1 MYRSGRWCSLILIAT
16 ISLIVFSFFACDRKD
31 TKTVEPDRHLPK
43 DKPLELNYETISMLL
58 EDMHRYAEA
67 LRPLDRKKIQR
78 VDSWYK
84 DVRFVTQ
91 QKPLFNNV
99 YPDPANGRVTLL
111 LTPKDPDTGS
121 TYLLKFDKKLP
132 VVNSDT
138 IELQLRTQNLEEPLT
153 CRLPMKD
160 PEAYVQNVQ
169 SHLFTVKYLLYKRF
183 LGSGTFD
190 FDGLTI
196 PTYRTRG
203 YPFIVFDVIK
213 ADLIDTTAKL
223 TCECR

>member
-1 MYRSGRWCSLILIAT
+1 LIAAV
-16 ISLIVFSFFACDRKD
+16 SLVVFCFAGCNRKNNNPP
-31 TKTVEPDRHLPK
+31 EADRHFPK
-43 DKPLELNYETISMLL
+43 DKPLELNYETVSILL
-58 EDMHRYAEA
+58 EDMQRYVRA
-67 LRPLDRKKIQR
+67 LKPLDREKLKRI
-78 VDSWYK
+78 DGWYK
-84 DVRFVTQ
+84 DVRFVMQ

-99 YPDPANGRVTLL
+99 YADPANGRVTFL

-121 TYLLKFDKKLP
+121 TYLLKFNKKTP

-138 IELQLRTQNLEEPLT
+138 VEVQLRTQAPEEPLT
-153 CRLPMKD
+153 CRLPMAD
-160 PEAYVQNVQ
+160 PAEYVQGIRT
-169 SHLFTVKYLLYKRF
+169 HLFTVKYLLYKRF
-183 LGSGTFD
+183 LQSGTFD

-223 TCECR
+223 NCECR

>member
-1 MYRSGRWCSLILIAT
+1 MCRSGRWRSLILIAA
-16 ISLIVFSFFACDRKD
+16 ISLIVFSFFACNRKD
-31 TKTVEPDRHLPK
+31 TKTVEPDRNLPK
-43 DKPLELNYETISMLL
+43 DKPLELNYDTVAMLL
-58 EDMHRYAEA
+58 EDMHRYAQA
-67 LRPLDRKKIQR
+67 LRPLDRERIHR
-78 VDSWYK
+78 IDGWYK
-84 DVRFVTQ
+84 GVHFITQ
-91 QKPLFNNV
+91 QKPLFNNL
-99 YPDPANGRVTLL
+99 YPDPANGRVTFLL
-111 LTPKDPDTGS
+111 EPKDPDTGS

-132 VVNSDT
+132 IVNSDT
-138 IELQLRTQNLEEPLT
+138 IELQLRTQNPQEPLT
-153 CRLPMKD
+153 CRLPMKE
-160 PEAYVQNVQ
+160 PEAYVQDVRT
-169 SHLFTVKYLLYKRF
+169 HLFTVKYLLYKRF